1 MLPRAFQNMN
11 YFGDEKPKEEKPK
24 LEMPKK
30 GQKLTM
36 EKAMQFAETNGLQGK
51 ELYKFL
57 EEYSPN
63 TLSVITM
70 NPEKWKGFRP
80 DPATKNQVPT
90 TKAEIEEYLKYKKRV
105 DDLMESSK
113 KNDIEPYLKE
123 NKYAEWSKNTPGTKA
138 RGKFIIDNAKK
149 KGAKVEQQEDGTF
162 LLYDD
167 ETVFKDTDKTYGK
180 GRVIDPDALYDRV
193 TYRKDKDL
201 VNVYKIAEPPS
212 YKNKVPTQEEI
223 DALNEGA
230 YSERALDPQ
239 YKPYYASVY
248 FNPQNTAEP
257 LTYGSQTNPED
268 LERFKRAN
276 QLRESIMP
284 IYTEAQEKK
293 EKKKARQE
301 KVKRVIEAI
310 MPVQKGN
317 DGLGSP
323 GSSKGM

>member
-1 MLPRAFQNMN
+1 MLPRAFQNKN
-11 YFGDEKPKEEKPK
+11 FFGEDEPKEKKPK

-36 EKAMQFAETNGLQGK
+36 EKAMQFAETNGLEGK

-63 TLSVITM
+63 TLSVLTM

-80 DPATKNQVPT
+80 DPENKNQVPT

-123 NKYAEWSKNTPGTKA
+123 NKYSEWSKNTPGTKA

-257 LTYGSQTNPED
+257 LTYGSQTNAED

-276 QLRESIMP
+276 QLRSSIMP
-284 IYTEAQEKK
+284 LYLEAQEKK
-293 EKKKARQE
+293 ERQKARKE
-301 KVKRVIEAI
+301 KVKQIIETIIPA
-310 MPVQKGN
+310 QRGN